1 MALKRGGSRRKGKV
15 GELEICHELGNRFGW
30 RARRSAPMQAGNTGY
45 ADIVCDQTPS
55 LFLEVKRV
63 EKLNVPRALATAVS
77 QAGRKCPVV
86 LHRQNRSPLGWMMTL
101 RLEDLPRLCHAYQV
115 AADDSMASAS
125 LSDKDPDDSEGGCGN
140 PRCSRHLPGRGGSS
154 IDPTRKVNRTA
165 DERDSD

>member
-1 MALKRGGSRRKGKV
+1 MALSRGGSRRKGKA

-30 RARRSAPMQAGNTGY
+30 KARRSAPMQAGHSGY

-63 EKLNVPRALATAVS
+63 EKLNVPKALATAVA

-86 LHRQNRSPLGWMMTL
+86 LHRQNRSPLGWMLTL

-115 AADDSMASAS
+115 AADDQMASTP
-125 LSDKDPDDSEGGCGN
+125 LPTKDGDN
-140 PRCSRHLPGRGGSS
+140 CSSS
-154 IDPTRKVNRTA
+154 
-165 DERDSD
+165 